1 MAAGIRSEYFHKL
14 IKDKMEEWASKLR
27 TIEEAG
33 RIGVRRPLDITVN
46 VVTNRDQSVDAE
58 LLVRVIPRGVRVED
72 VVTAIE
78 RYAEPIEDT
87 FVTNG
92 IIYPVKGDDP
102 IYIFN
107 AGMSQAETYYQKSS
121 ELPEN
126 FGTVREIIHNMEKAG
141 RRKAERLFIRYH
153 WNPEDKNPKSNPFG
167 RHTREKK
174 KKGGK

>member
-14 IKDKMEEWASKLR
+14 IKGKLDEWASKLR

-33 RIGVRRPLDITVN
+33 RIGSNTRLDISVS

-58 LLVRVIPRGVRVED
+58 LLVRVVPRGVKVED
-72 VVTAIE
+72 IVTAIE
-78 RYAEPIEDT
+78 RYAEPIDDT

-92 IIYPVKGDDP
+92 IVYPVKGDDP

-126 FGTVREIIHNMEKAG
+126 FGTVRDIIRNMDKLG
-141 RRKAERLFIRYH
+141 RRKAEKLFLRYH
-153 WNPEDKNPKSNPFG
+153 WNPDEKNPKSNPFG
-167 RHTREKK
+167 RHARDKK
-174 KKGGK
+174 KKKK